1 MKFDS
6 STLSALVD
14 FQDEEA
20 MCDFGHALKF
30 DMNPCTVVER
40 MGNLKN
46 YGVEFEDKNGE
57 VKRRMLPISRIR
69 RIV

>member
-1 MKFDS
+1 
-6 STLSALVD
+6 
-14 FQDEEA
+14 